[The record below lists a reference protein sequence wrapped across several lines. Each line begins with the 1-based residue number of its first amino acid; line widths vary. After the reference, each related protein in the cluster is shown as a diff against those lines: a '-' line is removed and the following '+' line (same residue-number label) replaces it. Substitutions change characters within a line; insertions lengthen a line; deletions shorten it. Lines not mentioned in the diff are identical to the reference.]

1 MISVFVSDENRAQ
14 ILRSAADAGKVLA
27 DLARAESGVCKYP
40 AIRSFETGAIAGRT
54 ASENGEADGHKRSLV
69 SGRQSGKGQ
78 IFFA

>member
-54 ASENGEADGHKRSLV
+54 ASKNGQADGHKRSLV
-69 SGRQSGKGQ
+69 SGRQSGKG
-78 IFFA
+78 